1 MDKKNITSRLS
12 QEQLDEILFE
22 ADKLN
27 QDYELDCIDENTNV
41 IWQPQAGSQQWFLS
55 CSCYEALLSGPR
67 GTGKTDVL
75 LMDFARDCGVGWGS
89 YWFGMIFRKT
99 YRELTDVVAKSRR
112 WYPRIFP
119 GIKFNQSNLTWVWPT
134 GERLMLSYMDTIQ
147 DYQSVHGFEIPFCVS
162 YDTKVKM
169 ADGTSKPICDIK
181 IGEQVLTLEG
191 PKPVLNVI
199 HSYKNAVEASF
210 FDDHSQLL
218 GSQIQ
223 GEGHR
228 ILSAYGMHNGCSL
241 DSLNAIRLSCDNQES
256 WLDYKSLQDYHLHSI
271 EVFSLEQ
278 SQRMNHQLD
287 LLFAIGLY
295 YGKSLSCLFQIFLQ
309 FLISQHFCKMNIQ
322 SHNLFSKNEGN
333 FFSRIGDYTFL
344 PKEVLADNQELRQ
357 LLLYGIQFFLMRLSL
372 LRQKMAAS
380 VLGCEFP
387 CDHDEKLIQGS
398 LLNHFFYYDHSDGQF
413 HQDLKSDQDI
423 SPLFSEISIPI
434 LNLLCTDEEGILHN
448 NNEYPNFYKHP
459 YSKELRR
466 SNLNY
471 SSVLASCKFTPLNK
485 KVHLVDLTIADAS
498 HYITDLNQSQLV
510 SSYGSRSV
518 VNSNCGFEELTN
530 WGDEECYES
539 VKTCCRSSCPITIN
553 GRSLPKRIRA
563 TTNPYGKGHS
573 WVKKYFISAA
583 DDLVIVKNNAGQ
595 ERVWIN
601 SKLSENKKLIEAD
614 PQYVNTLS
622 SIKDPNKR
630 KAWFEGSWD
639 IVSGGII
646 GDLWDSKTHVIE
658 PFEIPKKWRIDRAFD
673 WGTTSPFTVGWF
685 AESDGSEVEIA
696 PGKVRYFPKGSII
709 LIHEWYGW
717 TGEENTGL
725 NLPAA
730 EVAKKIMQIEK
741 EYSLLKDRSVL
752 PGPADNSI
760 FNNTDAETTIASRMQ
775 RLMFGKTP
783 QQGVTWKRSN
793 KSPGSR
799 ISGLT
804 IFRDM
809 VAESLKPNPEEACFY
824 VFNTCRE
831 GFLRTVPN
839 MQRDDKNPDDAYG
852 GGEDHSW
859 DMVRY
864 RVLSRYAVSK
874 RQEI

>member
-1 MDKKNITSRLS
+1 MDRKNITSRLS

-99 YRELTDVVAKSRR
+99 YRQLTDVVAKSRR

-119 GIKFNQSNLTWVWPT
+119 GIRFNQSELTWIWPT

-147 DYQSVHGFEIPFCVS
+147 DYESIHGFEIPWQ
-162 YDTKVKM
+162 
-169 ADGTSKPICDIK
+169 A
-181 IGEQVLTLEG
+181 
-191 PKPVLNVI
+191 
-199 HSYKNAVEASF
+199 
-210 FDDHSQLL
+210 
-218 GSQIQ
+218 
-223 GEGHR
+223 
-228 ILSAYGMHNGCSL
+228 
-241 DSLNAIRLSCDNQES
+241 
-256 WLDYKSLQDYHLHSI
+256 
-271 EVFSLEQ
+271 
-278 SQRMNHQLD
+278 
-287 LLFAIGLY
+287 
-295 YGKSLSCLFQIFLQ
+295 
-309 FLISQHFCKMNIQ
+309 
-322 SHNLFSKNEGN
+322 
-333 FFSRIGDYTFL
+333 
-344 PKEVLADNQELRQ
+344 
-357 LLLYGIQFFLMRLSL
+357 
-372 LRQKMAAS
+372 
-380 VLGCEFP
+380 
-387 CDHDEKLIQGS
+387 
-398 LLNHFFYYDHSDGQF
+398 
-413 HQDLKSDQDI
+413 
-423 SPLFSEISIPI
+423 
-434 LNLLCTDEEGILHN
+434 
-448 NNEYPNFYKHP
+448 
-459 YSKELRR
+459 
-466 SNLNY
+466 
-471 SSVLASCKFTPLNK
+471 
-485 KVHLVDLTIADAS
+485 
-498 HYITDLNQSQLV
+498 
-510 SSYGSRSV
+510 
-518 VNSNCGFEELTN
+518 FEELTN
-530 WGDEECYES
+530 WGDDSCYES
-539 VKTCCRSSCPITIN
+539 AKTCCRSSCPLIIN
-553 GRSLPKRIRA
+553 GRNLPKRIRA

-573 WVKKYFISAA
+573 WVKRYFISAA
-583 DDLVIVKNNAGQ
+583 EDLVIVKNNAGQ

-601 SKLSENKKLIEAD
+601 SKLSENKKLLEAD

-646 GDLWDSKTHVIE
+646 GDLWDSKTHVLE
-658 PFEIPKKWRIDRAFD
+658 PFEIPKKWRVDRAFD
-673 WGTTSPFTVGWF
+673 WGTTSPFTIGWF

-725 NLPAA
+725 NIPAA

-741 EYSLLKDRSVL
+741 EYSLLKNRSVL

-809 VAESLKPNPEEACFY
+809 VAESLKSNPEEACFY

-831 GFLRTVPN
+831 GFLRTVPS
-839 MQRDDKNPDDAYG
+839 MQRDDKNPDDAYS